1 MKLQQKNQTLV
12 LPVSPLIRVLNR
24 QSKTSQESEKPSISQ
39 GKTLVS
45 KLTQKHKANKV
56 ERALDNVIEKFTS
69 AQNSSEKFYELEEKH
84 LKQEMALEEKR
95 MSLEND
101 RRKKELEHKMRLM
114 VMMTQM
120 FTRSSASYGIPPP
133 PLPPP

>member
-56 ERALDNVIEKFTS
+56 ERALDNVIKKFTS
-69 AQNSSEKFYELEEKH
+69 AQNSSEENSMSWKRNALSRKWH
-84 LKQEMALEEKR
+84 LKTGE
-95 MSLEND
+95 
-101 RRKKELEHKMRLM
+101 
-114 VMMTQM
+114 
-120 FTRSSASYGIPPP
+120 
-133 PLPPP
+133 